1 MQYSNLF
8 NFFMYFGQQVKI
20 AQNVEITKMEDS
32 TINFIS
38 TSVGLT
44 VWSQENHHFL
54 DHQYQQSY
62 VCILSQG

>member
-20 AQNVEITKMEDS
+20 AQNAEITKMEDS

-44 VWSQENHHFL
+44 V
-54 DHQYQQSY
+54 
-62 VCILSQG
+62 